1 MIYVAVLSDYMT
13 FLYKKTMLYFWTA
26 VIKEVEFIL
35 NIILLYSN
43 PFCSKNNEYVIWRPY
58 SCGGILK
65 IIQYIIK
72 YRYSYSCF
80 KLENISEMLTL
91 IMCYSCFT
99 INTMNLKI
107 LILQPNFIISM
118 INKVIEINLRFT
130 LGDSILFNSL
140 IFSFCKFGI

>member
-1 MIYVAVLSDYMT
+1 MSYGDPTHS
-13 FLYKKTMLYFWTA
+13 
-26 VIKEVEFIL
+26 
-35 NIILLYSN
+35 
-43 PFCSKNNEYVIWRPY
+43 
-58 SCGGILK
+58 GILK
-65 IIQYIIK
+65 IIPYIIK
-72 YRYSYSCF
+72 YRYSFSCF

-91 IMCYSCFT
+91 IMCYSYFT

-107 LILQPNFIISM
+107 LILEPNFIISM